1 MPNFIPK
8 TGSVIVPIAT
18 FEELE
23 RLWQKMAQTPEDLLV
38 TEDVLPTSDRHHPQ
52 REEKFTL
59 VVSEEFT
66 ALLSGRAIEGVS
78 EDISIANRNL
88 CQNTKNDNGA
98 GILADLVPIA
108 RHQHNQKKSNLATP
122 TTERKNGHRDRKD
135 NLKMAVNVSFDPE
148 AIASFLLNLVNELD
162 RNIENKILNL
172 QEKVN
177 KITSNNLKLQ
187 SEFSMELIALL
198 AGKTELNSG
207 GNDNSSILKPNGALI
222 ESNFEENKQSD
233 RSITDQ
239 QILKENKNALDSQS
253 LEEAWQQQ
261 IEREEILDTVTSQL
275 QKNFELPVI
284 VSTAI
289 EEGRK
294 LLEVDRLVIC
304 KLLHPSN
311 APKSNATNFP
321 KISVIYEALASE
333 TVKSVLG
340 LNDRN
345 ESFVKI
351 QKYRDKY
358 RKGFIKAT
366 EDIEETYS
374 LTPCLLKVMQEHN
387 IRAQLIVP
395 IIAND
400 DLWGL
405 LIAQDSCKRKW
416 EDGEQKFIQQMAEHL
431 AIAIYQTQIYAELQQ
446 QKQTLE
452 KQVIERTQ
460 HLYDALQAAEFANRS
475 KSEFLAAIGHELR
488 TPLTSVIGISSTLLN
503 YSFGN
508 KEGKQI
514 STDKQRDYLK
524 TIYESGKKLQSLIN
538 DFLDMSQIEAGK
550 NLLTISSFSLSK
562 LAESSLNSLKE
573 EAEEKA
579 VNLIEENH
587 LSAEQDQWMAD
598 EKRLQQ
604 ILLHLLKNAIKFT
617 PAGGTVTLRF
627 WLEKNTVIFEIED
640 TGIGISEKERSLL
653 FKTFKQLDASYDRL
667 YGGTGLGLALTKQ
680 LVEMHGGIIEVEST
694 VNVGSLFRVRIP
706 SINN

>member
-1 MPNFIPK
+1 MPNFLPK

-23 RLWQKMAQTPEDLLV
+23 RLLQQMAKTPEDLLV
-38 TEDVLPTSDRHHPQ
+38 TEDLLPSSDRHHPQ

-66 ALLSGRAIEGVS
+66 ALLSGRAIEGLS
-78 EDISIANRNL
+78 EDISITNRNL
-88 CQNTKNDNGA
+88 CPDKKNDNGA
-98 GILADLVPIA
+98 GILVDLAPIA
-108 RHQHNQKKSNLATP
+108 RHQHNPKISNLATP
-122 TTERKNGHRDRKD
+122 ITEQKNGRGDR
-135 NLKMAVNVSFDPE
+135 NENIKMAVNVSFDPE
-148 AIASFLLNLVNELD
+148 AIASFLWNLANELELK
-162 RNIENKILNL
+162 IENKILNL
-172 QEKVN
+172 QGKIN

-198 AGKTELNSG
+198 AGKTEVYSA
-207 GNDNSSILKPNGALI
+207 GNDNSPIWKQNGALI
-222 ESNFEENKQSD
+222 ESNFEDNKQSD
-233 RSITDQ
+233 RSINGSK
-239 QILKENKNALDSQS
+239 ISEENKSF
-253 LEEAWQQQ
+253 EEPWQQQ
-261 IEREEILDTVTSQL
+261 IEREEILDTVTSQIH
-275 QKNFELPVI
+275 KNLELPVI

-304 KLLHPSN
+304 QLLHPSKD
-311 APKSNATNFP
+311 PKSNTTSFP
-321 KISVIYEALASE
+321 KIRVISEALASE

-340 LNDRN
+340 LNERN
-345 ESFVKI
+345 ENFVKI
-351 QKYRDKY
+351 KQYKDKY

-366 EDIEETYS
+366 EDIEESYS
-374 LTPCLLKVMQEHN
+374 VIPCLLKVMQEHN
-387 IRAQLIVP
+387 IRAQLVVP
-395 IIAND
+395 IIVAD

-416 EDGEQKFIQQMAEHL
+416 EDREQKFIQQMAEHL
-431 AIAIYQTQIYAELQQ
+431 AIAIYQAKIYAELQQ

-460 HLYDALQAAEFANRS
+460 NLYDALQAAEFANRS

-503 YSFGN
+503 YSFRSQ
-508 KEGKQI
+508 EGKQI
-514 STDKQRDYLK
+514 STEKQRYYLK
-524 TIYESGKKLQSLIN
+524 TIYDSGKKLESLIN
-538 DFLDMSQIEAGK
+538 DFLEMSQIEAGK
-550 NLLTISSFSLSK
+550 KLLTIGSCSLSQ
-562 LAESSLNSLKE
+562 LAAVSLESLKE
-573 EAEEKA
+573 EAEQKA

-627 WLEKNTVIFEIED
+627 WLEKNIAIFEIED

-694 VNVGSLFRVRIP
+694 LNIGSIFRVRIP